1 MESDNDETFLKRWS
15 KKKIKRNLEPDS
27 EVFAEEKNAYRI
39 SDTDSEDE
47 SDPQNLEGLSDTEI
61 LQKLGLKNPDEL
73 VEGDSFKEFMSKSV
87 PEHLRKR
94 ALRKLWLSNPL
105 LANLDGMNEYDEDF
119 TIATSALQKFATNY
133 VVGKGFL
140 GQFSKDDLEI
150 GNASDSPETLSSSSV
165 RLTNDNSNGPNGSIG
180 KVKLKGDTDQN
191 ESKNN
196 LEDGEDSTIDVD
208 GKNTH
213 SLSSSDLDEYSEGA
227 GSLAEQDIRTNSETN
242 LSSRKLTRRMKF
254 VYKSSKQENLD

>member
-1 MESDNDETFLKRWS
+1 M
-15 KKKIKRNLEPDS
+15 
-27 EVFAEEKNAYRI
+27 
-39 SDTDSEDE
+39 
-47 SDPQNLEGLSDTEI
+47 
-61 LQKLGLKNPDEL
+61 
-73 VEGDSFKEFMSKSV
+73 
-87 PEHLRKR
+87 
-94 ALRKLWLSNPL
+94 
-105 LANLDGMNEYDEDF
+105 
-119 TIATSALQKFATNY
+119 QKFATNY

-150 GNASDSPETLSSSSV
+150 ENVSDSPENLTSSSV

-191 ESKNN
+191 EAKNN

-213 SLSSSDLDEYSEGA
+213 SLSSSDLAEYSEGA